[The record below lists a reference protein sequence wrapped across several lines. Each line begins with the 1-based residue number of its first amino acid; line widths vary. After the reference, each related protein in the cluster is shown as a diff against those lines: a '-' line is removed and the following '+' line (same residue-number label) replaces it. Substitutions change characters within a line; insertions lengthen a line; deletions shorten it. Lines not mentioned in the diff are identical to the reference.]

1 MQPVEISDIARSA
14 GRQVLLKG
22 WLCKRRSSGGI
33 LFLMLRDG
41 TGTVQCVA
49 SKSLLGEEAFERAGR
64 LQRESCIEIEG
75 TALEDPRAPGGIE
88 VSVTALRIVRAA
100 AARCARG
107 GSQGAGVPADRR
119 HLELRESRSAAIL
132 RIRAGV
138 SRYIRDFLDAGGF
151 VQCDAPVLRPGAGER
166 RAGLFETPY
175 FGDRA
180 FLSCGAGP
188 YNEAAAAA
196 LGKVYSFGPVFT
208 ALGGGASGELTESWM
223 VEPEAAFA
231 SLGEIMALAEDLVA
245 EVARRCLGEQ
255 RDLLDGLL
263 ERDVEALARAQS
275 PFPRIEFSEAAA
287 ILREKGIAIGGAG
300 GSVPQGGPIQEGGPG
315 LGRGGLFG
323 DEAEAVLLSNFDRPL
338 FVHRLPAASKS
349 FSVEEDPRN
358 PFLSLS
364 FELFAPGLKGAMI
377 EGAQRAYDTEFLKRR
392 IGERGLAEKGFGLS
406 LDLSRCGGFP
416 HSGFSLCL
424 ECLLAW
430 ICGAGDPG
438 ETIPFP
444 RTPSKLTP

>member
-1 MQPVEISDIARSA
+1 MQPVEISEIARSA

-22 WLCKRRSSGGI
+22 WLRNRRSSGGI
-33 LFLMLRDG
+33 LFLSLRDG

-49 SKSLLGEEAFERAGR
+49 GKSALGAEAFERAGK
-64 LQRESCIEIEG
+64 LPRESCIEIEG

-88 VSVTALRIVRAA
+88 VSVAALRVVRSA

-107 GSQGAGVPADRR
+107 GSPGAGAPGDRR
-119 HLELRESRSAAIL
+119 HLELRESRLSAIL

-151 VQCDAPVLRPGAGER
+151 VQCDAPVLKPVAGER
-166 RAGLFETPY
+166 REELFETSY

-196 LGKVYSFGPVFT
+196 LRKVYSFGPVFR
-208 ALGGGASGELTESWM
+208 ARGAGASGELTESWM

-231 SLGEIMALAEDLVA
+231 SLGEIMGLAEDLVA

-255 RDLLDGLL
+255 RDLLGGVL
-263 ERDVEALARAQS
+263 ERDVEALALAQR
-275 PFPRIEFSEAAA
+275 PFPRIEFCEAAA
-287 ILREKGIAIGGAG
+287 ILKEKRVAIGEDG
-300 GSVPQGGPIQEGGPG
+300 GMAREEGGTSGPG
-315 LGRGGLFG
+315 CLFG
-323 DEAEAVLLSNFDRPL
+323 DGGEAVLLSNFDRPF
-338 FVHRLPAASKS
+338 FVHRLPAASKA
-349 FSVEEDPRN
+349 FSVEQDPRN
-358 PFLSLS
+358 PLLSLS
-364 FELFAPGLKGAMI
+364 FELFAPGVKGAMI

-392 IGERGLAEKGFGLS
+392 IGERRLVEKCFGLS

-416 HSGFSLCL
+416 HSGFSLSL
-424 ECLLAW
+424 ERLLAW

-444 RTPSKLTP
+444 RTASRLVP